1 MRNSFAAH
9 NRETE
14 SLRSML
20 DDLRDQLAR
29 EVQDKLDLRIDYENR
44 INEFKV
50 IHERD
55 VQMMRDQIALHEKNY
70 ENQTSK
76 ASLTHISH
84 NQQIQQRNLNQKQLI
99 EEKRMLEKQIE
110 NKNKEIEALNLKVQ
124 KMEGFHKREI

>member
-1 MRNSFAAH
+1 
-9 NRETE
+9 
-14 SLRSML
+14 
-20 DDLRDQLAR
+20 
-29 EVQDKLDLRIDYENR
+29 
-44 INEFKV
+44 
-50 IHERD
+50 
-55 VQMMRDQIALHEKNY
+55 MRDQIALHEKNY

-124 KMEGFHKREI
+124 KMEGFHKREIQKLQKEIDSLKIVHQSWLDTQAK